1 MNLSALAEKESA
13 YVSFG
18 MGSAKQ
24 QHFYERLGFLP
35 NTRVEVLLR
44 NRSGCVVRVMGTRVA
59 LSRPAME
66 EVTIY
71 GRLRASACGKPELG

>member
-1 MNLSALAEKESA
+1 MILSALAEKESA
-13 YVSFG
+13 YVSFV

-35 NTRVEVLLR
+35 NTRVEVLAPQPKR
-44 NRSGCVVRVMGTRVA
+44 VRRSRHGNTVA

-66 EVTIY
+66 EVAIY